1 MDMVVGAK
9 AYGRDFIC
17 DLYKRVA
24 SRLRAMFGLCKR
36 SGGWELVGRYK
47 VSHIL
52 TVFPP
57 TSSTISNCSSATTNL
72 AAFSLPSVYARTT
85 TPQLGVLS
93 IVSRCVSSVL
103 PHYLSPL
110 ISFLSL
116 RSCPSPSPPLPRR
129 PFICRLNQSSASP
142 PSFNSSRITTDCVTG
157 RLTSRNKTVVQD
169 GGPSTGLSMR
179 PRSTAYPRQGSPPR
193 HNSETW
199 HRADQARHCLPS
211 PKYGGVLVARGIAGI
226 YG

>member
-1 MDMVVGAK
+1 
-9 AYGRDFIC
+9 
-17 DLYKRVA
+17 
-24 SRLRAMFGLCKR
+24 MFGLCKR

-52 TVFPP
+52 IRSLFPP
-57 TSSTISNCSSATTNL
+57 TSFAISNCSSATTNL

-85 TPQLGVLS
+85 TLQLVHPSPS
-93 IVSRCVSSVL
+93 ITISAYCSLVTGSSIHRFTVRFFC
-103 PHYLSPL
+103 PSSLSPL

-129 PFICRLNQSSASP
+129 PFICRLNQSCASP
-142 PSFNSSRITTDCVTG
+142 LSFNSSRITTDCVTG

-179 PRSTAYPRQGSPPR
+179 PRSTAYPRQGVPPPPQLR
-193 HNSETW
+193 
-199 HRADQARHCLPS
+199 D
-211 PKYGGVLVARGIAGI
+211 VA
-226 YG
+226 